1 LTRIL
6 AYVAEALSAIWRNRT
21 RSILTMLGMV
31 IGTSSVIAVLGIS
44 KAAQNGIS
52 GMLTSFGDPGFSIAV
67 DPQQDDPESAQIQY
81 RDAAVVAEA
90 TSGLTDGVY
99 ADYQRNLKLRA
110 RNVTYNAYVNAQNE
124 KGMSSRT
131 VSSGRLLTRDDIVS
145 ASHVV
150 VVSQPLAEKF
160 FGNRSPVGE
169 ELRVG
174 GSRFRI
180 VGVYDPL
187 KSALLSNSG
196 GDDYIDIPY
205 TTYRE
210 LIPGPVDDL
219 NFYAV
224 PGKAA
229 EAPGAVETAL
239 HHLHGQ
245 RAKYVIQDAQAQM
258 TGFTTVLGLIGNGLS
273 AIGAVALVVAGI
285 GIMNIMLVSVTER
298 TREIGIRKAIGANFK
313 DVMYQ
318 FLLEAVLL
326 SLLGG
331 GIGMVLGIIAVV
343 VAYQPVERFVGP
355 APIPYLLIVSVA
367 MGFSILVGT
376 VFGTYPALR
385 AAKLDPIEALRA

>member
-6 AYVAEALSAIWRNRT
+6 AYVGEALSAIWRNRT
-21 RSILTMLGMV
+21 RSVLTMLGMV

-44 KAAQNGIS
+44 KAAQNGIGGTLS
-52 GMLTSFGDPGFSIAV
+52 SFGDPGFSIAV
-67 DPQQDDPESAQIQY
+67 DQQQDDPQSAQIQY

-90 TSGLTDGVY
+90 TSGVTDGIY
-99 ADYQRNLKLRA
+99 PDYQRNLKLRA
-110 RNVTYNAYVNAQNE
+110 NKVSYNAYVNAQNP
-124 KGMSSRT
+124 KGISART
-131 VSSGRLLTRDDIVS
+131 VSTGRLLTTDDISS
-145 ASHVV
+145 AAHVV
-150 VVSQPLAEKF
+150 IVSQPLAEKF
-160 FGNRSPVGE
+160 FSGRSPVGQ

-174 GSRFRI
+174 GSQFRI
-180 VGVYDPL
+180 IGVYDPL

-219 NFYAV
+219 NFYA
-224 PGKAA
+224 
-229 EAPGAVETAL
+229 APGRGADASAAVEAAL
-239 HHLHGQ
+239 RHLHGQ

-258 TGFTTVLGLIGNGLS
+258 TGFNTVLGLIGNGLS

-331 GIGMVLGIIAVV
+331 GIGMILGILAVV
-343 VAYQPVERFVGP
+343 LAYQPVERFVGP

-385 AAKLDPIEALRA
+385 AAKLDPIEALRS

>member
-1 LTRIL
+1 
-6 AYVAEALSAIWRNRT
+6 
-21 RSILTMLGMV
+21 MLGMV

-44 KAAQNGIS
+44 KAAQNGIGGTLS
-52 GMLTSFGDPGFSIAV
+52 SFGDPGFSIAV
-67 DPQQDDPESAQIQY
+67 DQQQDDPQSAQIQY

-90 TSGLTDGVY
+90 TAGLTDGVY
-99 ADYQRNLKLRA
+99 PDYQRNLKLRA
-110 RNVTYNAYVNAQNE
+110 NRISYNAYVNAQNP
-124 KGMSSRT
+124 KGISSRT
-131 VSSGRLLTRDDIVS
+131 VSTGRLLTTDDISS

-150 VVSQPLAEKF
+150 ILSQPLAEKF
-160 FGNRSPVGE
+160 FGARSSVGQ

-174 GSRFRI
+174 GSQFRI
-180 VGVYDPL
+180 IGVYDPL

-196 GDDYIDIPY
+196 GDDYVDIPY

-224 PGKAA
+224 PGKGA
-229 EAPGAVETAL
+229 EASAGVEAAL
-239 HHLHGQ
+239 RHLHGQ
-245 RAKYVIQDAQAQM
+245 RAKYAVQDAQAQM
-258 TGFTTVLGLIGNGLS
+258 AGFNTVLGLIGNGLS

-298 TREIGIRKAIGANFK
+298 TREIGIRKAIGASFS

-331 GIGMVLGIIAVV
+331 GIGMIFGILAVV

-385 AAKLDPIEALRA
+385 AAKLDPIAALRS

>member
-1 LTRIL
+1 M
-6 AYVAEALSAIWRNRT
+6 AEALASIWRNRT
-21 RSILTMLGMV
+21 RSLLTMLGMV
-31 IGTSSVIAVLGIS
+31 IGTASVIAVLGIS
-44 KAAQNGIS
+44 KAAQNGIGGTLS
-52 GMLTSFGDPGFSIAV
+52 SFGDPGYNIAV
-67 DPQQDDPESAQIQY
+67 DQQQDDPASAQIQY
-81 RDAAVVAEA
+81 RDAQVVAEA
-90 TSGLTDGVY
+90 TTGLTNGVY
-99 ADYQRNLKLRA
+99 PEYQRTLKLRA
-110 RNVTYNAYVNAQNE
+110 NGVSYDGFVNAQND
-124 KGMSSRT
+124 KGISSRT
-131 VSSGRLLTRDDIVS
+131 VSTGRLLKADDIAS
-145 ASHVV
+145 AAHVV
-150 VVSQPLAEKF
+150 IVSQPLAEKF
-160 FGNRSPVGE
+160 FGKHAPVGE

-180 VGVYDPL
+180 IGVYDPL
-187 KSALLSNSG
+187 KSALLSNAG

-224 PGKAA
+224 QGKGA
-229 EAPGAVETAL
+229 EASVAVEAAL
-239 HHLHGQ
+239 RHLHGQ
-245 RAKYVIQDAQAQM
+245 RTKYVTQDAAAQI
-258 TGFTTVLGLIGNGLS
+258 TGFNTVLGLIGNGLS

-298 TREIGIRKAIGANFK
+298 TREIGIRKAIGASFK

-318 FLLEAVLL
+318 FLLEAILL

-331 GIGMVLGIIAVV
+331 GIGMILGILSVIL
-343 VAYQPVERFVGP
+343 AYRPVEQFVGP

-367 MGFSILVGT
+367 MGFSLLVGT